1 MPPHLI
7 FHLTPRNCLTFI
19 LSHLVGR
26 MLREKAQVAA
36 AKELVGI
43 LARSLQ
49 GGAGE
54 EGEVHTQHLQVVAL
68 LQLGCLCSRLGTL
81 TTSLLT
87 DSSLKLLDTV
97 FSGLLHP
104 KLAVRLAAAACL
116 RQVTPPSP
124 PPPAPGVCG
133 GAECAHPPH
142 REVR

>member
-1 MPPHLI
+1 
-7 FHLTPRNCLTFI
+7 
-19 LSHLVGR
+19 

-43 LARSLQ
+43 LGRSLQ
-49 GGAGE
+49 GSVGE
-54 EGEVHTQHLQVVAL
+54 EGEVHAQHLQVVAL

-116 RQVTPPSP
+116 RQVSSTTTSSTSNISPPHLTPRCVWRCPVCSPPS
-124 PPPAPGVCG
+124 
-133 GAECAHPPH
+133 
-142 REVR
+142 R